1 MEQYYFNIVFTH
13 QPHALSILH
22 ANIKK
27 PLGCLLNSGH
37 SELLEAKSN
46 FRKAVELQVFLDRGE
61 KEMFLSVGLKTVNAR
76 DLL

>member
-13 QPHALSILH
+13 QTRALSILH

-37 SELLEAKSN
+37 SELLEAKNN
-46 FRKAVELQVFLDRGE
+46 FRNAVELQVEGRKKCFLVYD
-61 KEMFLSVGLKTVNAR
+61 
-76 DLL
+76 